1 MPGPLGTSRKMIE
14 TDWRPPGSWTRLK
27 TIESHAAGEPLRIV
41 TEGWPEIPGKTMLS
55 KRRYA
60 KKNHDHL
67 RRILLR
73 EPRGHTNMYGAIM
86 TEPVTN
92 DGDLGVLFVHNEGF
106 STMCGHGVIAL
117 VTSLI
122 ETGKIPADGP
132 NPTIRLDTPAG
143 RVTAKA
149 RIRGGMVKGVAFE
162 NVPSFVY
169 AKDRSVEVEGIGPLR
184 YDVVFGGAFY
194 AYCRAE
200 DLKVELV
207 PRESRRIVELGMR
220 VKLAVMKQMSI
231 RHPVEDDL
239 GFLYGTIISG
249 KAGSASA
256 RIRNVCVFADGQ
268 IDRSP
273 TGTGVSGHVALEYDK
288 KTLKI
293 GRRLV
298 VESILGT
305 RFKGRALRTTT
316 VGEYAAVVPEIEGSA
331 WTSGRSEFWLDPSDP
346 IRDGFIIE

>member
-1 MPGPLGTSRKMIE
+1 MVE
-14 TDWRPPGSWTRLK
+14 THWNPPESWMRLK

-67 RRILLR
+67 RRVLLR
-73 EPRGHTNMYGAIM
+73 EPRGHTNMYGAII
-86 TEPVTN
+86 TDPVTR

-122 ETGKIPADGP
+122 ETGTIPADGP
-132 NPTIRLDTPAG
+132 NPTVRLDTPAG
-143 RVTAKA
+143 RVAA
-149 RIRGGMVKGVAFE
+149 RARVQGGMVKDVAFE

-169 AKDRSVEVEGIGPLR
+169 AGDQSVEIEGIGSLV

-194 AYCRAE
+194 AYCSAQ

-207 PRESRRIVELGMR
+207 PRESRRIVELGMK
-220 VKLAVMKQMSI
+220 VKLAVMRQTSI
-231 RHPVEDDL
+231 RHPVEEDL

-249 KAGSASA
+249 KAKSASSV
-256 RIRNVCVFADGQ
+256 IRNVCVFADGQ

-273 TGTGVSGHVALEYDK
+273 TGTGVSGHVALGYSK
-288 KTLKI
+288 KNLKI
-293 GRRLV
+293 GQRLV

-305 RFKGRALRTTT
+305 RFRGRALRTAT
-316 VGEYAAVVPEIEGSA
+316 VGGYPAVVPEIEGSA
-331 WTSGRSEFWLDPSDP
+331 WTTGRSEFWLDPSDP
-346 IRDGFIIE
+346 IRDGFILE